1 VGARAPTSSKGE
13 IMARRFLTT
22 LGLHVSTTDPQ
33 DGSDGEVYFNSDTN
47 ELKVYYSGAWNSISA
62 GSGGGT
68 SVTDA
73 GVELSTTW
81 WLGA

>member
-1 VGARAPTSSKGE
+1 
-13 IMARRFLTT
+13 MARRFLTT
-22 LGLHVSTTDPQ
+22 VGLHVSTTDPAS
-33 DGSDGEVYFNSDTN
+33 GSDGEVYFNSDTN

-62 GSGGGT
+62 SGGSS